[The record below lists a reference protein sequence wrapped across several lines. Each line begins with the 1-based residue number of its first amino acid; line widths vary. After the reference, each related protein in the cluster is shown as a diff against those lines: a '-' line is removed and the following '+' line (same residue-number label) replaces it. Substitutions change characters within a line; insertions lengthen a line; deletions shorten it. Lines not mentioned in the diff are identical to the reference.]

1 MHSQNAMKTTLEQ
14 IAKRA
19 LKLSWDKLGKAY
31 GQAALGAIPDLT
43 MNNRLKS
50 TAGRA
55 WIESGKIDLSTKLM
69 LNFPREFIMQT
80 IPHEAAHI
88 AAYRVFGYGMARGES
103 HGKPWQDCMLALD
116 LRPEIYHNMLYRLAL
131 EGK

>member
-1 MHSQNAMKTTLEQ
+1 MKTTLQ
-14 IAKRA
+14 IIADRA
-19 LKLSWDKLGKAY
+19 LVRAWDKLGRAY
-31 GQAALGAIPDLT
+31 GKAALGAIPT
-43 MNNRLKS
+43 MVMNNRLKS

-88 AAYRVFGYGMARGES
+88 AAYRVFGYGMGRGEV
-103 HGKPWQDCMLALD
+103 HGKPWQDCMIALD
-116 LRPEIYHNMLYRLAL
+116 LNPEIYHNMLSRLAM